1 MFATV
6 LLQLPIV
13 LLPFANLPAP
23 PDGCRREVLSPQ
35 AIEERTLADFD
46 AHVNRYVTLHRRLE
60 RSLPPEQMFDDPE
73 DMYAAVEA
81 LRVALIEARP
91 GAQAGNIF
99 TPAVAR
105 LLVDRVE
112 ETLHEHRLTAA
123 DVLAITSEERLPG
136 MPRPEVNQA
145 FAWGYGSA
153 IPPALIAALPALP
166 VELEYRF
173 VERTLVLVDLH
184 ADLVVDVIED
194 ALPAVEP
201 PTSDRRHLH

>member
-1 MFATV
+1 MFATA
-6 LLQLPIV
+6 LIQLPIV

-23 PDGCRREVLSPQ
+23 PDACRREVLSPQ
-35 AIEERTLADFD
+35 AVEERTLSDFD
-46 AHVNRYVTLHRRLE
+46 GRVNRYVTLHRRLE

-81 LRVALIEARP
+81 LRQALVEARP
-91 GAQAGNIF
+91 TARAGNIF
-99 TPAVAR
+99 TPAIAQ

-112 ETLHEHRLTAA
+112 EALHNQKLAVG
-123 DVLAITSEERLPG
+123 DVLAGTSEGRLPG
-136 MPRPEVNQA
+136 MPGPEVNQA

-153 IPPALIAALPALP
+153 IPPTLIAALPALP

-194 ALPAVEP
+194 ALPAVERSTP
-201 PTSDRRHLH
+201 DRRHLQ